1 MGARPRA
8 SRVAVAIVAPKPRR
22 MTVASERA
30 SGVQE
35 VEEEGLEFDVG
46 LVAVIKLLVVS
57 IHTIFRKI
65 YRIYRAT
72 QLLRPII
79 VA

>member
-1 MGARPRA
+1 
-8 SRVAVAIVAPKPRR
+8 

-57 IHTIFRKI
+57 IHTILRKI
-65 YRIYRAT
+65 YRIYRTT